1 MEELIRLI
9 HRMRMAC
16 RNLQAFDGLHPGAF
30 FTLAAIGC
38 CLEGP
43 DPQGRPEMPGQ
54 PEASGKGEAGE
65 GTEKPGITVT
75 QLAHRLSISNPA
87 ASKMLRGLEEKGYIR
102 RLPDPEDRRITYI
115 ALSPEGSQILD
126 RARRQADQLAD
137 NLVSRMGKEEM
148 EELLRLCRKLADL
161 MEEDTV

>member
-1 MEELIRLI
+1 MQETGRCRMGELVRLI
-9 HRMRMAC
+9 HRMLAAC

-30 FTLAAIGC
+30 FTLAAIDGY
-38 CLEGP
+38 LSGT
-43 DPQGRPEMPGQ
+43 EMPETQEKHTGA
-54 PEASGKGEAGE
+54 EN
-65 GTEKPGITVT
+65 TETPGITVT

>member
-1 MEELIRLI
+1 MKQRGQSLTSRL
-9 HRMRMAC
+9 
-16 RNLQAFDGLHPGAF
+16 
-30 FTLAAIGC
+30 T
-38 CLEGP
+38 
-43 DPQGRPEMPGQ
+43 
-54 PEASGKGEAGE
+54 
-65 GTEKPGITVT
+65 PGITVT

-148 EELLRLCRKLADL
+148 EELFRLCRKLADL